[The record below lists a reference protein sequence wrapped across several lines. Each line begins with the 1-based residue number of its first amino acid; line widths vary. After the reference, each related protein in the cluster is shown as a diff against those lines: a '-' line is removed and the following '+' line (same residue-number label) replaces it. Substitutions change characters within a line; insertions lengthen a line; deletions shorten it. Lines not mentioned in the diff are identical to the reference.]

1 MSRSHVRNNS
11 LKIIDYSNN
20 LLSVLPGLS
29 IFFRI
34 NSIFVAAVL
43 NFTLIFLY
51 FYRFLSTFNHHHLI
65 VSQLGCVDYFF
76 VLHDS
81 ALCWHTFSLALTE
94 SNAQVPPTEFLKTR
108 LKCNGAAL

>member
-11 LKIIDYSNN
+11 LKIIDYYNN

-51 FYRFLSTFNHHHLI
+51 FYRFLSTFNPHHLTVSLI
-65 VSQLGCVDYFF
+65 VIGGMHGGHCV
-76 VLHDS
+76 
-81 ALCWHTFSLALTE
+81 
-94 SNAQVPPTEFLKTR
+94 Q
-108 LKCNGAAL
+108 

>member
-51 FYRFLSTFNHHHLI
+51 FYRFLSTFNPHHLI
-65 VSQLGCVDYFF
+65 VSLIVIGGMHGGHCV
-76 VLHDS
+76 
-81 ALCWHTFSLALTE
+81 
-94 SNAQVPPTEFLKTR
+94 Q
-108 LKCNGAAL
+108 